1 MHVNDAKLSYGV
13 GTKMSAPI
21 FFRGAKMFIALIKTL
36 RRKKDRSTRTQLK
49 TGVNSVVPKGL
60 TVPSP
65 RVAPVVIAVVYT
77 IHAQNITLIK
87 A

>member
-1 MHVNDAKLSYGV
+1 MVSALKCQHQFFSAVLKCSSPSSKLYV
-13 GTKMSAPI
+13 E
-21 FFRGAKMFIALIKTL
+21 
-36 RRKKDRSTRTQLK
+36 KKDRSTRTQRK
-49 TGVNSVVPKGL
+49 TGVNSVVPKGFA
-60 TVPSP
+60 VPSP